1 MTQTHNM
8 HSQLSETMAGM
19 LYYINFTSKSVA
31 PIRHN
36 IQYESVA
43 AAVAAAAAA
52 AAAAAS

>member
-1 MTQTHNM
+1 M

-43 AAVAAAAAA
+43 AAAA